1 LRPLYFGWVSTG
13 LNGQVSGKSA
23 MTNKQFHIIK
33 FLLLGILYAVLGERK
48 LAWVI
53 ANSVRND

>member
-1 LRPLYFGWVSTG
+1 
-13 LNGQVSGKSA
+13 

-53 ANSVRND
+53 ANSVRNDEAGMDIHD